1 MHELTLA
8 VALAELAE
16 QEALRCGA
24 SHVSR
29 LHVRAGVFR
38 QVSPDLLKDAFAQV
52 RRGALADAELDITV
66 VMPAVYCLHCGAGE
80 AFSSFTAHCRICG
93 SADVEVRGGDE
104 LELTGM
110 DVAEADDRQACV
122 TGGGCGNDRTY

>member
-8 VALAELAE
+8 AALAELAE
-16 QEALRCGA
+16 QEAQRCR
-24 SHVSR
+24 VSRVVR

-38 QVSPDLLKDAFAQV
+38 QVSPDLLRDAFAQV
-52 RRGALADAELDITV
+52 RRGAFADAELDITV
-66 VMPAVYCLHCGAGE
+66 AMPAVHCLHCGAGE
-80 AFSSFTAHCRICG
+80 AFSSFTAHCRVCG

-110 DVAEADDRQACV
+110 DAMEADDRETCAI
-122 TGGGCGNDRTY
+122 GGGCENDRTY

>member
-16 QEALRCGA
+16 QEAQRCR
-24 SHVSR
+24 VSR
-29 LHVRAGVFR
+29 VSQLHVRAGVFR
-38 QVSPDLLKDAFAQV
+38 QVSPDLLRDAFAQV
-52 RRGALADAELDITV
+52 RRGVLADAELDITV
-66 VMPAVYCLHCGAGE
+66 VMPAVHCLHCGAGE
-80 AFSSFTAHCRICG
+80 AFNSFTAHCRACG

-110 DVAEADDRQACV
+110 DVAEADDCEACV